1 MSTLIYSTPHY
12 SVMAA
17 IFELNDANVLLLTD
31 AGSSGGGETAE
42 GGTDRRVGFS
52 QAAIDGDAECQ
63 LRKIKSYP
71 GAKQPPRIVDDDH
84 GRASRHEFLRRES
97 CPDDAA
103 QCGERPHIS
112 LCQVLY
118 NINSIFA
125 RVLSTTFIVT
135 CHLRG

>member
-1 MSTLIYSTPHY
+1 
-12 SVMAA
+12 MAA

-42 GGTDRRVGFS
+42 GGTGRRVGFS

-71 GAKQPPRIVDDDH
+71 GAKQPPRIVDDN

-97 CPDDAA
+97 CPDDGDE

-118 NINSIFA
+118 IILI
-125 RVLSTTFIVT
+125 LSLHVSSRL
-135 CHLRG
+135 HL